1 MAETITLTYSAG
13 TMSRARTFPDGS
25 GARAIAA
32 ARIRL
37 NMPAAGSPGFTAAQV
52 FAAIADEFFENLRQ
66 QTLNIEREQAR
77 TTADAGVADM
87 PLT

>member
-13 TMSRARTFPDGS
+13 SLSRSRTFPDGS
-25 GARAIAA
+25 GNRVIAA

-37 NMPAAGSPGFTAAQV
+37 NMPSPTYTTAQV
-52 FAAIADEFFENLRQ
+52 FNAVADEMFDTIRQ
-66 QTLNIEREQAR
+66 LTLNIERERAR
-77 TTADAGVADM
+77 ITADAGVADM